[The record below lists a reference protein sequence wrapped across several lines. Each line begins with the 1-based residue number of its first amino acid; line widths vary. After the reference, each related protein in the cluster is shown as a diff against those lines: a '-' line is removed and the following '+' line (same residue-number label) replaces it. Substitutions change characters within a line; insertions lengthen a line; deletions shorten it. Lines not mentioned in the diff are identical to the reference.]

1 MSKIISVDQDL
12 SLVWKPV
19 PLKIEVGS
27 YLTGKLQN
35 NSSENFK
42 GISLC
47 PLYSNKQLRKIDRIR
62 IEKATIVNRKKNKN
76 TGKITPRNKSHKEVM
91 YQ

>member
-1 MSKIISVDQDL
+1 MVDQDL
-12 SLVWKPV
+12 SLVWEPV
-19 PLKIEVGS
+19 SLKIEVGS

-35 NSSENFK
+35 NTSENFK

-62 IEKATIVNRKKNKN
+62 TEKANTTKRKPSDKVVN
-76 TGKITPRNKSHKEVM
+76 TVIRNKSYKEVA

>member
-1 MSKIISVDQDL
+1 MVDQDL
-12 SLVWKPV
+12 SLVWEPV

-27 YLTGKLQN
+27 YLTGQLQN
-35 NSSENFK
+35 NAAENFR

-47 PLYSNKQLRKIDRIR
+47 PLYSNKQLRKIHRIR
-62 IEKATIVNRKKNKN
+62 TDKATIVNGKANKN
-76 TGKITPRNKSHKEVM
+76 TVKTTFRNKSHKEVM